1 MAICSSCGE
10 NNPDRA
16 RFCLACGAALPV
28 VEEVRDVRKTVTV
41 LFCDVTGSTAMG
53 EKLDPESLRTVMTR
67 YFGEMRTVI
76 ESHGGKVEKFI
87 GDAVMAVFGV
97 PVIHEDD
104 ALRAVRAASDMR
116 SALERLNEELER
128 DWGTRIQTRTGV
140 NTGEVVAGTGDQT
153 IATGD
158 AVNTAARLEQHADPG
173 EILLGEPTYALV
185 RRAVRVESVAPID
198 AKGKG
203 SPVAAYRL
211 LDVFDVARDAGRRLD
226 SPLVGRAHELQL
238 AEEAFA
244 RLARERSC
252 HLFTIFG
259 SAGVGKSRLTQ
270 EVLARIEARATVC
283 RGRCLPYG
291 RGITF
296 WPLAEIVHDLA
307 GLTGDETPD
316 DVQAKIAKLVE
327 GDPSERVVAE
337 RVAGLLGLGDASSIT
352 EEAFWAV
359 RKMFESLGRDR
370 PLVVIFDDIHWAEP
384 TLLDLIENIADWAN
398 DAAIMLLCLARPEL
412 LEARPGWAGGKVNAS
427 SIRLEP
433 LQEDE
438 SATLIANLLGGLNLP
453 AAVLGR
459 INEASGGTPLFV
471 EEMIGML
478 VDDGVLALE
487 EGVWKVS
494 TAIDD
499 VPVPPTITAL
509 LAARLDRLSAPERR
523 TIEAA
528 SVVGKEFWYDSV
540 NALIPEAERPAT
552 SGAIMS
558 LVRKDVFRPDRS
570 HVGGEDAYRFRH
582 ILIRNAA
589 YNAIAKSERARLHEA
604 FATWLEERF
613 RDRLTEYEEIV
624 GYHLEQAYE
633 TRASLGPADAGA
645 RSLAE
650 RAAVSLATS
659 GRRALARGDDNAAM
673 DLLGRA
679 RGLIGDE
686 APAELLFDFA
696 RSIRY
701 RDALSAV
708 RLFDEAA
715 AAARAIGDRGL
726 EWRARV
732 QGKYAHVQTLSGVEL
747 VPETKKIAHEAI
759 GIFEELGDHAG
770 SAAAWVLLAELHNS
784 VGEHAQ
790 MLAAAERATEFARL
804 IGDEGLEFFARRMIN
819 SALMWGPTPVPEYIR
834 RATRLMEESG
844 GSPLLE
850 ASAMRVLGGALA
862 MAGRFDEGRTL
873 SRRSLA
879 LFKELGQVLPLA
891 NRGFSEGQD
900 EMLAGE
906 FAVAEEIIRESCD
919 ALERIGEVGLLSTI
933 VNVHGE
939 ALLELGRVDEADA
952 CSVRGEQLGALD
964 DLATQIYW
972 RRLRAKV
979 RARQGRD
986 EEALALGREAVA
998 IAEGTQGL
1006 RWQADSLRV
1015 LSEVLEIIGRPDEA
1029 LVVARETLERYE
1041 RKGIVPSIE
1050 GTRALIARLEAAGS
1064 R

>member
-1 MAICSSCGE
+1 MAICSNCGE

-28 VEEVRDVRKTVTV
+28 VEEIRDVRKTVTV

-67 YFGEMRTVI
+67 YFGEMKTVI

-97 PVIHEDD
+97 PVLHEDD
-104 ALRAVRAASDMR
+104 ALRAVRAAAGMR

-158 AVNTAARLEQHADPG
+158 AVNTAARLEQHAAPG

-185 RRAVRVESVAPID
+185 RQAVRVEAVAPID
-198 AKGKG
+198 AKGKA
-203 SPVAAYRL
+203 SPVTAYRL
-211 LDVFDVARDAGRRLD
+211 LGVFDVTRDAGRRLD
-226 SPLVGRAHELQL
+226 SPLVGRDHELQL

-270 EVLARIEARATVC
+270 EVLGRVETRATVC

-307 GLTGDETPD
+307 GLTGDETPA
-316 DVQAKIAKLVE
+316 DVQTKITKLVE
-327 GDPSERVVAE
+327 GDPSERVIAE
-337 RVAGLLGLGDASSIT
+337 RVAGLIGLGDASTIT

-398 DAAIMLLCLARPEL
+398 DSAIMLLCLARPEL

-471 EEMIGML
+471 EEMIGIL
-478 VDDGVLALE
+478 VDDGMLVLE
-487 EGVWKVS
+487 EGAWKVS
-494 TAIDD
+494 TAIDN

-509 LAARLDRLSAPERR
+509 LAARIDRLSAPERR
-523 TIEAA
+523 TVEAA
-528 SVVGKEFWYDSV
+528 SVVGKEFWFDSV
-540 NALIPEAERPAT
+540 NALIPEPERAAT
-552 SGAIMS
+552 SQAVMS

-589 YNAIAKSERARLHEA
+589 YNGISKSERARLHEE

-613 RDRLTEYEEIV
+613 HDRLSEYEEIV

-633 TRASLGPADAGA
+633 TRASLGAADAGA
-645 RSLAE
+645 RSLAL
-650 RAAVSLATS
+650 RAAASLASS
-659 GRRALARGDDNAAM
+659 GRRAFARGDDNAAQ

-679 RGLIGDE
+679 RALAGDE

-696 RSIRY
+696 RTIRY
-701 RDALSAV
+701 RHAV
-708 RLFDEAA
+708 DSVDLFDEAA
-715 AAARAIGDRGL
+715 AAARAEGDRGL
-726 EWRARV
+726 EWRAHVEGRH
-732 QGKYAHVQTLSGVEL
+732 AHVRTLSGVEL
-747 VPETKKIAHEAI
+747 VPETKRLAREAI
-759 GIFEELGDHAG
+759 VVFEQLGDHAG
-770 SAAAWVLLAELHNS
+770 SAAAWVLLADCHNS
-784 VGEHAQ
+784 VGEQ
-790 MLAAAERATEFARL
+790 SEMLAAADRATEYARL
-804 IGDEGLEFFARRMIN
+804 VGDDAAEFFAARMVM
-819 SALMWGPTPVPEYIR
+819 SALSWGPAPVSEYLSR
-834 RATRLMEESG
+834 SKQLMEESHR
-844 GSPLLE
+844 SPLLE
-850 ASAMRVLGGALA
+850 ASAMRARSLALSL
-862 MAGRFDEGRTL
+862 AGRFDEGRSL
-873 SRRSLA
+873 SRRGMELYT
-879 LFKELGQVLPLA
+879 ELGQTIA
-891 NRGFSEGQD
+891 IASRGFTDGQN
-900 EMLAGE
+900 EILAGE

-919 ALERIGEVGLLSTI
+919 SLERIGEFGLLSTL
-933 VNVHGE
+933 VNVYGE
-939 ALLELGRVDEADA
+939 VLLELGRVDEADA
-952 CSVRGEQLGALD
+952 CSMRGEQLGALD

-979 RARQGRD
+979 RARQGRE

-998 IAEGTQGL
+998 IAERTQGL
-1006 RWQADSLRV
+1006 RWQAETLESV
-1015 LSEVLEIIGRPDEA
+1015 AEVLEVIGRPDEA
-1029 LVVARETLERYE
+1029 IAVARDALERYE

-1050 GTRALIARLEAAGS
+1050 RARTRIARLEATPS